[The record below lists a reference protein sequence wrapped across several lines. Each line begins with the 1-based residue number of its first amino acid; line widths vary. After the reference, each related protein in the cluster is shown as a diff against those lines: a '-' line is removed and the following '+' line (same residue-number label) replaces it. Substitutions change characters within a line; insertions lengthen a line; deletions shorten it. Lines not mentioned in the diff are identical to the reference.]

1 MNLLGLDV
9 SERRTVGVVVDEHG
23 QVARRA
29 RRDGP
34 PDTSADVARE
44 LAAGLTVDAL
54 GVSVDGAAET
64 TSLKLAGLP
73 APVFVLPGAAAV
85 TAEAWS
91 GAARGL
97 RDAVCLKIGE
107 RVLAG
112 IMLNGKAWNG
122 AHGMAGSAAWLALNP
137 VERQD
142 YRKFGS
148 LAAEVSSKGI
158 ARRLSWRIQ
167 AGDHSAVLERAGD
180 LDAITSAHV
189 FDGAR
194 TGDGVSI
201 SVVRDTARYIGM
213 ALASLASC
221 IDPQMVVLSG
231 DAATAGDLLFE
242 PVRQEY
248 LRRIPPGMVER
259 VRFAISPLGDDGV
272 AIGAAR
278 LGSLARA

>member
-1 MNLLGLDV
+1 MNLLGLDI
-9 SERRTVGVVVDEHG
+9 SDHRTVGVVVDEQGH
-23 QVARRA
+23 VARRG

-34 PDTSADVARE
+34 PAGSADLARE
-44 LAAGLTVDAL
+44 LAADFTIEAF
-54 GVSVDGAAET
+54 GVSIEGAAEVT
-64 TSLKLAGLP
+64 ALKTGGLP
-73 APVFVLPGAAAV
+73 KPIYVRPGDAAV
-85 TAEAWS
+85 IAESWV
-91 GAARGL
+91 GAARGAQH
-97 RDAVCLKIGE
+97 AVCLKIGE

-112 IMLNGKAWNG
+112 ILLNGQPWRG
-122 AHGMAGSAAWLALNP
+122 AHGLAGAAAWLALNP

-148 LAAEVSSKGI
+148 LAAEVSSQGI

-189 FDGAR
+189 FEGAR

-201 SVVRDTARYIGM
+201 SVVRDTAKYIGM
-213 ALASLASC
+213 ALANLASC
-221 IDPQMVVLSG
+221 VDPEVVVLSG

-248 LRRIPPGMVER
+248 VRRIRPEMVER
-259 VRFAISPLGDDGV
+259 VRFAISPLADDGL

-278 LGSLARA
+278 LAALARA